1 MTRFAP
7 AAGTLLLVTALAACG
22 SKGPVREPA
31 DLQSI
36 ADPDVA
42 PRVVWDESPGDGDAG
57 QESRLRLSIESDIL
71 VTADAEG
78 DVYALNPRDGRRLW
92 SAATGARVISGPTVY
107 ADLVL
112 LGTLDA
118 EVIALKRSDGTQAW
132 RATVSSEVLAPPV
145 GEGGIVVVR
154 CGDGKVFGLSAG
166 TGARRW
172 NFDRAVPPLT
182 LRGLSA
188 PLIYEGVAILGL
200 DNGRAAALRVETG
213 EVLWEEVVSAPEGR
227 SELERIVDVDA
238 DLLTAGGGVFALSF
252 GGDLAAISLQEG
264 RVAWRR
270 PVKSYTGAALLGARL
285 LVSDES
291 GVVWALDAETGA
303 SVWKQEALKYR
314 RLTAPAVVGSHVVVG
329 DLDGYLHWLS
339 PDDGRIVGRVRA
351 SRDAVATAPVL
362 SGDLLYVLDRSGGVA
377 AVAAKA
383 AN

>member
-1 MTRFAP
+1 MRRASTAGALVL
-7 AAGTLLLVTALAACG
+7 AAVLAACG
-22 SKGPVREPA
+22 SSGPVREPA
-31 DLQSI
+31 ALQSI
-36 ADPDVA
+36 ADREITPDVI
-42 PRVVWDESPGDGDAG
+42 WDESPGDGDGG
-57 QESRLRLSIESDIL
+57 QESRLRLAVESDIL
-71 VTADAEG
+71 VTADTGG
-78 DVYALNPRDGRRLW
+78 DVYALNPKDGRRLW
-92 SAATGARVISGPTVY
+92 SAQTGARVISGPTVY

-118 EVIALKRSDGTQAW
+118 EVIALKRSDGTQVW
-132 RATVSSEVLAPPV
+132 RTTVSSEVLAPPA
-145 GEGGIVVVR
+145 GDGGVVVVR

-252 GGDLAAISLQEG
+252 GGDLAAIGLQEG

-270 PVKSYTGAALLGARL
+270 PVKSHTGAALLGNRL
-285 LVSDES
+285 LVSDEA
-291 GVVWALDAETGA
+291 GAVWALDAETGA

-314 RLTAPAVVGSHVVVG
+314 RLTAPVVVGSHLVVA
-329 DLDGYLHWLS
+329 DLEGYLHWLS
-339 PDDGRIVGRVRA
+339 PEDGRIVGRVRA
-351 SRDAVATAPVL
+351 GRDAIATAPVAY
-362 SGDLLYVLDRSGGVA
+362 GDLLYVLDRSGGIA